1 MKKLLSLSAGI
12 LFAGFIAAQAVPNGG
27 FENWSN
33 VVFNDLGGYLNSND
47 QDIQKSLGL
56 AGVNAVRSTSAFH
69 GSYALQLT
77 TLKVGADTL
86 PAYVTNGGDPLQGK
100 GGLPT
105 GWTGAQ
111 IPTGIRFHY
120 TCNVIA
126 GDTVAAIAV
135 FKLGGAVIGGYL
147 FPIYTSAGS
156 YTLYTKTLSPAL
168 VSAPDTVIF
177 AAISS
182 AAAIFNNNNNKG
194 CYPGNTITLDSVN
207 FTGPVTQPVG
217 FNGDFENWISNTL
230 YQPTGWNCLYPG
242 SYQTTDFHAGA
253 YAAQITTTPPSPGGG
268 GTVPGFLSTGSIQ
281 NFGQGGYPYT
291 LTTDTFEFYYKYA
304 PAVATDTAQ
313 MALTFKNHDVNI
325 GNTGMKLK
333 AAATYTLAK
342 LGFNIGVSNIPDS
355 VIVTFVSSNSFNPP
369 MADTG
374 STLKVDNAFF
384 KSQQAADL
392 GITEISVVEG
402 IKIYPNPVT
411 SSFNL
416 NTEGYTGSVQSVDV
430 YDMMGRAVISANYA
444 SGLDNAVTSFDM
456 SKTAPGI
463 YIVKVLTSTGVF
475 YQKISK
481 VQ

>member
-27 FENWSN
+27 FENWTN
-33 VVFNDLGGYLNSND
+33 LTFNDLGGYLNSND
-47 QDIQKSLGL
+47 QDIQQSLGL
-56 AGVNAVRSTSAFH
+56 AGVNAVRTTNSHDQT
-69 GSYALQLT
+69 YALQLT

-86 PAYVTNGGDPLQGK
+86 PAYVTNGGNPLQGQ
-100 GGLPT
+100 GGIPY
-105 GWTGAQ
+105 AQ
-111 IPTGIRFHY
+111 KPTGISFWY
-120 TCNVIA
+120 ESNIVA
-126 GDTVAAIAV
+126 GDTAAVVAV
-135 FKLGGAVIGGYL
+135 FKLTGHGVIGAYL
-147 FPIYTSAGS
+147 FPITVSQGS
-156 YTLYTKTLSPAL
+156 YTLYTKALSPAL
-168 VSAPDTVIF
+168 PLTPDTVIF
-177 AAISS
+177 AVISS
-182 AAAIFNNNNNKG
+182 AAGIYDNNNNKG
-194 CYPGNTITLDSVN
+194 CYPGNSITIDSVN
-207 FTGPVTQPVG
+207 FTGGVTQPVAL
-217 FNGDFENWISNTL
+217 NGDFENWKADTL
-230 YQPTGWNCLYPG
+230 YQPTGWNCLFPG

-304 PAVATDTAQ
+304 PAIATDTAQ
-313 MALTFKNHDVNI
+313 MALTFKHHDVNI
-325 GNTGMKLK
+325 GNTGLKLK

-369 MADTG
+369 MADIG

-444 SGLDNAVTSFDM
+444 SGLDNTVTSFDM